1 MINSSFWNHVD
12 AVLVINLDER
22 KDRWEA
28 FKSATSQLIPSDK
41 IHRVSA
47 TMGRQLPGYG
57 KLPWFRGRK
66 RDLTWAARGG
76 CTLSHRSACLIA
88 KENNWDNILILE
100 DDVELLP
107 NFQEIIKQLPQLLWD
122 SGFAWDVCFL
132 GYTEP
137 QKPFKILAKT
147 ANCELVQFSGCNA
160 THAYLLNSSARDW
173 IITQLPE
180 PDQIWQWTARYRAI
194 DRWYR
199 RNLSRNFV
207 VTALSNSLFNQSY
220 GFSDIECRKKSL
232 TDEVCVT
239 NISVQ
244 SKPKGLFNWHLKMK
258 VLKNRMLLA
267 YDYLR
272 AISKRLNGF

>member
-122 SGFAWDVCFL
+122 SGFAGDVCFL

-137 QKPFKILAKT
+137 QEPFKILART
-147 ANCELVQFSGCNA
+147 ASCELVQFSGCNA

>member
-1 MINSSFWNHVD
+1 
-12 AVLVINLDER
+12 
-22 KDRWEA
+22 
-28 FKSATSQLIPSDK
+28 
-41 IHRVSA
+41 
-47 TMGRQLPGYG
+47 
-57 KLPWFRGRK
+57 
-66 RDLTWAARGG
+66 
-76 CTLSHRSACLIA
+76 LIA
-88 KENNWDNILILE
+88 KENNWNNILILE

-137 QKPFKILAKT
+137 QKPFKILART
-147 ANCELVQFSGCNA
+147 ASCELVQFSGCNA

-244 SKPKGLFNWHLKMK
+244 SKPKGLFNWHLRMK

-272 AISKRLNGF
+272 ATSKRLNGF